1 MLHFLFYSFLF
12 FSFLFFSCV
21 VFSFLSKQMVM
32 HILLRCSYWLNIQT
46 SQTPAAKPQEEE
58 GGTGG
63 KPPRPTLHRPGAP
76 SGPSLAPA
84 LEFGLAPDG
93 AVTVI
98 PVPLLPGHSDSES
111 SRIELNPAALNVQD
125 LLLQA
130 AAQNAAIQL
139 GT

>member
-1 MLHFLFYSFLF
+1 
-12 FSFLFFSCV
+12 
-21 VFSFLSKQMVM
+21 M

-46 SQTPAAKPQEEE
+46 SQRPAAKLQEE
-58 GGTGG
+58 GAQTTG
-63 KPPRPTLHRPGAP
+63 KPPRPTPHHPGAP

-98 PVPLLPGHSDSES
+98 HVPLLPGHSDSELL
-111 SRIELNPAALNVQD
+111 RLELNPAALNVQD

-130 AAQNAAIQL
+130 ASQNAAVQL
-139 GT
+139 GTYHRAP